1 MFLSSGDGYVGELLD
16 LHQGCQEPFRGSRRK
31 VGYLSR
37 CCSRKGPH
45 FTLRGESPFFPRV
58 AGRNLG
64 FLSNYDWDLRDPLV
78 LPQESPVTMRVA
90 RGLSGFLSSQCCDLG
105 PHLELRMEPHVLT
118 SADMDLGVPM
128 EFSQGS
134 KASSRVETCKSAFLS
149 SCNSSVRLPVGLT

>member
-1 MFLSSGDGYVGELLD
+1 MSLLGPSVFLSSGDGYVGELLD

-58 AGRNLG
+58 AGRKLG
-64 FLSNYDWDLRDPLV
+64 FPLNYDWNLRDPLV

-90 RGLSGFLSSQCCDLG
+90 RGLSGFLSSRCPGRG
-105 PHLELRMEPHVLT
+105 PHLKLRPERQGSTPVLT
-118 SADMDLGVPM
+118 WILVCRGPA
-128 EFSQGS
+128 
-134 KASSRVETCKSAFLS
+134 
-149 SCNSSVRLPVGLT
+149 PVDPHN